1 VGPSAPIQAVALKPL
16 PVVPDAALLEL
27 EPPFSANICKLCW
40 NEEKLVALPIDSQTG
55 GPDPAHSRPGRQNHS
70 QLRKGSALRDVPPW

>member
-1 VGPSAPIQAVALKPL
+1 MGPSAPIQAVALKPL

-40 NEEKLVALPIDSQTG
+40 NEEKACCAADRF
-55 GPDPAHSRPGRQNHS
+55 PDWRS
-70 QLRKGSALRDVPPW
+70 